1 MTAKIM
7 FGENVR
13 RIRAEEGLTQ
23 AKVAEMAGVHKRYYQ
38 DVEACRKTPSVLIAA
53 RLRMALNCDWTD
65 LMRGL

>member
-1 MTAKIM
+1 MAEGIM

-13 RIRAEEGLTQ
+13 RLRSEKGLTQ

-38 DVEACRKTPSVLIAA
+38 DIEACRKIPSVLIAA